1 MKKNSRA
8 GKAKVSVRRSAA
20 KSAGLNEEDIS
31 AEVKPFLPK
40 ICRTIDDT
48 MFDKRGFRILPALA
62 PDEWQFFKITDKTEW
77 PGCIRYELNRECQ
90 EHYEF
95 RKKLIAI
102 LRSSSPDGRISPE
115 IWSRTFRRL
124 QKEYFKPKD
133 RTDLMAFFPMPYLKI
148 PEAIRKRAAEVL
160 AANERSDFVQIHPM
174 TRGSD
179 YALRSAYDEKTDG
192 GPRRT
197 FHCLE
202 IDWRYVPYK
211 SAIEAA
217 VVKKLRQTALPSPAW
232 WKEQNLGRAKVKRLA
247 DQLATLAA
255 WRAKRVGY
263 SHTEFKSACSQAEV
277 TPDVDQI
284 RSYGSP
290 GAFKN
295 AADAAMTKIEK
306 LKMGHVWMRDR
317 LPAYLGHV

>member
-1 MKKNSRA
+1 MKKNSHA
-8 GKAKVSVRRSAA
+8 GKAKGSVRRSAG

-31 AEVKPFLPK
+31 AVVEQFLPK
-40 ICRTIDDT
+40 ICKMIGDT
-48 MFDKRGFRILPALA
+48 KFDERASRIIPAFV
-62 PDEWQFFKITDKTEW
+62 PEEWQFFKITDKAEW
-77 PGCIRYELNRECQ
+77 PGCIRYELNRECRD
-90 EHYEF
+90 HYEF
-95 RKKLIAI
+95 RKKVIAI
-102 LRSSSPDGRISPE
+102 LRSSSPAGRISPE

-133 RTDLMAFFPMPYLKI
+133 RTDLMAFFPMPYLEI

-174 TRGSD
+174 TSDSD
-179 YALRSAYDEKTDG
+179 YALRRAYDEGTAG

-202 IDWRYVPYK
+202 IDWRFVPNK
-211 SAIEAA
+211 SALEEA
-217 VVKKLRQTALPSPAW
+217 VVMKLRTALPSPAW
-232 WKEQNLGRAKVKRLA
+232 WKEEKLGRAKVKRLA

-263 SHTEFKSACSQAEV
+263 SHAEFKSACSRAEV
-277 TPDVDQI
+277 NPDADQI
-284 RSYGSP
+284 RPYCSA

-295 AADAAMTKIEK
+295 AADIAMGGII
-306 LKMGHVWMRDR
+306 MFQSSNVWMRDR
-317 LPAYLGHV
+317 VPAHLGHV